1 MCVGVINLV
10 KADDGLGHKCHNPR
24 ARELQLAGSLAVNAV
39 SCSTKLAITSR
50 VKGPDTGGSRQRVL
64 DVEINPTRH
73 RIEV

>member
-10 KADDGLGHKCHNPR
+10 KADDGLGHNPR